1 MTSLNS
7 DICTIIASHIYKPK
21 YQLLDWSILS
31 NNLNAIE
38 LLTKNQ
44 DKIDWFNL
52 SGNPNAI
59 KF

>member
-1 MTSLNS
+1 M
-7 DICTIIASHIYKPK
+7 
-21 YQLLDWSILS
+21 LS
-31 NNLNAIE
+31 NISNAIE